1 MRELSMR
8 VSRTRLGARGLG
20 VLAAVWLSGCGYG
33 ALQKQDAQVE
43 SAWSEVVSQYQQRAA
58 LVPNL
63 IGIIKGY
70 APQEQPLL
78 DGVSDAEA
86 KTRSIPV
93 SSRLIDDPRLLGQLQ
108 NTENGLTAALSRL
121 LAIADKY
128 PDLKAD
134 QNFRDA
140 EALLETAQGRIDAAR
155 RNYADAADAY
165 NHTVRSF
172 PERLTASIFGY
183 TPKADLAGASEP
195 VARRP

>member
-1 MRELSMR
+1 MRA
-8 VSRTRLGARGLG
+8 SRTRLGARGLG

-63 IGIIKGY
+63 IGIVKGY
-70 APQEQPLL
+70 APQEQSLL
-78 DGVSDAEA
+78 DGVSDADA
-86 KTRSIPV
+86 KARSIPV
-93 SSRLIDDPRLLGQLQ
+93 SSRLIDDPRSLAQLQ
-108 NTENGLTAALSRL
+108 SAENGLTAALSRL

-140 EALLETAQGRIDAAR
+140 EALLETADAGIAAAR
-155 RNYADAADAY
+155 RNYADAAHEY

-172 PERLTASIFGY
+172 PERLTASMFGY
-183 TPKADLAGASEP
+183 TPKADLAGGSDP
-195 VARRP
+195 VPQRP

>member
-1 MRELSMR
+1 MRA
-8 VSRTRLGARGLG
+8 SRTRLGARGLG

-33 ALQKQDAQVE
+33 ALQKQDAEVE
-43 SAWSEVVSQYQQRAA
+43 SAWSDVVSQYQQRAA
-58 LVPNL
+58 LVPDL
-63 IGIIKGY
+63 IGIVKGY

-86 KTRSIPV
+86 RARSIPV
-93 SSRLIDDPRLLGQLQ
+93 SSKLIEDPRLLGQLQ
-108 NTENGLTAALSRL
+108 SAQNGLTVALSRL

-140 EALLETAQGRIDAAR
+140 EALLETADGRIAAAR
-155 RNYADAADAY
+155 RNYADAAHEY

-172 PERLTASIFGY
+172 PERLTASMFGY
-183 TPKADLAGASEP
+183 VPKADLAGGSEP
-195 VARRP
+195 VTQRP